1 MGCDTVMQ
9 SSSSR
14 RARQSAIRIFAQEYM
29 DASLPEE
36 GAGEF
41 DPSFVVT
48 KLGAKINRALV
59 AGVIDRI
66 ERREGES
73 GPNYSGV
80 LRDPSGT
87 HRFSVAAFQPELHA
101 DIEELLHRF
110 DSGDRFLMMLVGRAR
125 WFESED
131 GGVFTSFR
139 AEEFC
144 VVDTQRYTNWLVETA
159 DATLRRLDAYEA
171 SIESDLTASALQSSG
186 VPMDL
191 VDGLILARGHYG
203 EFDTENYRVGVL
215 QGLSMA
221 LSNTVVIEP
230 SAAVESPQPTLD
242 DSPIPSVTD
251 SEPKPQS
258 EPSGDVGEV
267 ILETIRL
274 KDEGAG
280 VDYDTLVH
288 AAIMAGH
295 SREVAE
301 DAIDHLRDVDG
312 SIIEPRFS
320 FFQLLPE

>member
-1 MGCDTVMQ
+1 MQ

-171 SIESDLTASALQSSG
+171 SIESDLTPSALQSSG

-221 LSNTVVIEP
+221 LSNNVVIEP

-242 DSPIPSVTD
+242 DSPMPSVTD